1 MTLNWYNIYLLGEL
15 IWQHA
20 KKSASEEELMTAAN
34 ITRVIRLLEPTEEG
48 VKPITKKDACQILGM
63 AYNTTRL
70 GTIIDDFKKTQAR
83 NAERRAALR
92 GKPATQEDVV
102 YIISEYLNGE
112 TIDAISKI
120 TYRSSS
126 FVKNILEVNAV
137 PMRIPGSTYFTPE
150 LVPEGAMRERFQVG
164 EVVYSARY
172 DSLARIDTEQ
182 NTDKYGFI
190 YRVWLLSEKWL
201 QSAYQEAYE
210 LASLE
215 HLRKLGVRI

>member
-1 MTLNWYNIYLLGEL
+1 MATR
-15 IWQHA
+15 
-20 KKSASEEELMTAAN
+20 KKSASEEELMTTSN

-70 GTIIDDFKKTQAR
+70 GTIIDDFKKTQTR

-126 FVKNILEVNAV
+126 FVKNILEINAV
-137 PMRIPGSTYFTPE
+137 PIRIPGSTYFTPE

-182 NTDKYGFI
+182 KTDKYGFI

>member
-1 MTLNWYNIYLLGEL
+1 MATR
-15 IWQHA
+15 
-20 KKSASEEELMTAAN
+20 KKSASEEELMTESN
-34 ITRVIRLLEPTEEG
+34 IIRVIKLLEPTEEG

-70 GTIIDDFKKTQAR
+70 GTIIEDFKKQQAR
-83 NAERRAALR
+83 IAERKAALR
-92 GKPATQEDVV
+92 GKPATKEDVI

-112 TIDAISKI
+112 TVDAISKM
-120 TYRSSS
+120 TYRSPG
-126 FVKNILEVNAV
+126 FIKNILEANAV
-137 PMRIPGSTYFTPE
+137 PIRIPGSTYFNPE
-150 LVPEGAMRERFQVG
+150 LVPEGAMRDRFKEG

-172 DSLARIDTEQ
+172 DSLARIDMEQKTE
-182 NTDKYGFI
+182 KYGYI

-215 HLRKLGVRI
+215 HLRQLGVLI

>member
-1 MTLNWYNIYLLGEL
+1 MATRR
-15 IWQHA
+15 
-20 KKSASEEELMTAAN
+20 KSASEEELMTEAN
-34 ITRVIRLLEPTEEG
+34 IIRVIKLLEPTEEG

-70 GTIIDDFKKTQAR
+70 GTIIEDFKKQQAR
-83 NAERRAALR
+83 IAERKAALR
-92 GKPATQEDVV
+92 DKPATKEDVI

-112 TIDAISKI
+112 TVDAISKM
-120 TYRSSS
+120 TYRSPG
-126 FVKNILEVNAV
+126 FIKNILEANAV
-137 PMRIPGSTYFTPE
+137 PIRIPGSTYFNPE
-150 LVPEGAMRERFQVG
+150 LVPEGAMRDRFKEG

-172 DSLARIDTEQ
+172 DSLARIDMEQKTE
-182 NTDKYGFI
+182 KYGYI

-215 HLRKLGVRI
+215 HLRQLGVRI